1 MNVRKGQTAEMIIL
15 AAVGLVA
22 VALFIGM
29 FLMALNAQGATTAQ
43 AVQKAKAYKALEVQ
57 LRPVKTKVCVG
68 EEAIF
73 ELTVVNPLSN
83 PKAYLQLTLMA
94 PPGVTVY
101 AGQGV
106 KGGSGLVTTTAVLNP
121 GDATTI
127 RIRIIAVEPGNKI
140 VSGSVFYW
148 FEGESKQDARRIDLD
163 FPITVLNCK
172 R

>member
-1 MNVRKGQTAEMIIL
+1 MNERR
-15 AAVGLVA
+15 GLVLDVLTLA
-22 VALFIGM
+22 GIGLLALALILGAY
-29 FLMALNAQGATTAQ
+29 FLFVHHPMTPE
-43 AVQKAKAYKALEVQ
+43 QKAKAFKALEVQ
-57 LRPVKTKVCVG
+57 LRPIKTKVCVN

-106 KGGSGLVTTTAVLNP
+106 KGGSGLVTTNAVLEP

-140 VSGSVFYW
+140 VSGTVFYW
-148 FEGESKQDARRIDLD
+148 FEGENKQDARRIDLD
-163 FPITVLNCK
+163 FPITVLNCRK
-172 R
+172 